1 MNQRKAENNQTLNFK
16 KNYEMPTLKKVNL
29 GETTWLTVFSGKN
42 EQWFDIRHYYNDK
55 PTRKGIR
62 LRREWVGRVINV
74 FEELSGDVY
83 VCEEDELTLGG
94 RKAREINEAIS
105 EIDEIENSKKLV
117 QQKKLADDEE
127 MNLSESDKTEQIPV
141 VKIKKQKIVTETP
154 NPTPMQTP
162 TKSVTKKNK

>member
-1 MNQRKAENNQTLNFK
+1 MNQKKSENNQILNFK
-16 KNYEMPTLKKVNL
+16 KNYEMPILKKVNL

-62 LRREWVGRVINV
+62 MRREWVGRVINV
-74 FEELSGDVY
+74 FEELSGDVFI
-83 VCEEDELTLGG
+83 CEEDELTLGG

-105 EIDEIENSKKLV
+105 EIDEIENSKRII
-117 QQKKLADDEE
+117 QKKKNDEE
-127 MNLSESDKTEQIPV
+127 MELSDSEKTEQIPV

-154 NPTPMQTP
+154 NPSPIQTP